1 MVCEKWDTLTGEG
14 GLLSVDNVCARF
26 DTYFK
31 YLSESGAWDR
41 ETKRWPVSMNEDPD
55 EEFEYLREW
64 LTGRYEEYM
73 PEVVDAWREE
83 K

>member
-1 MVCEKWDTLTGEG
+1 
-14 GLLSVDNVCARF
+14 
-26 DTYFK
+26 
-31 YLSESGAWDR
+31 
-41 ETKRWPVSMNEDPD
+41 MNEYPD